1 VRTDSLVFQNRYCAS
16 ARNVSRNN
24 SIPTKKT
31 PIMAKRRSIPTIQD
45 NTPDYLVKP
54 KKIFEG
60 DLAERIRI
68 GEELLN
74 RQVNNQ
80 KENGQLYSDYNFW
93 HDFNSEFLKRA
104 FNKTNSQYYQDYTS
118 TPMMYVASI
127 IPHTPSLRE
136 QIDETK
142 SDISKHLTRLKKIK
156 EKLVLID
163 ELPGLSSVQDDTQ
176 IDKQTEG
183 LNYLEKIF
191 SKYHKVAQSLRYRHA
206 SRETLTIK
214 DEYDV
219 QDLLRGLL
227 QIHFTDIREEDYSP
241 SYAGGNSRIDFV
253 LKDEKI
259 VVETKMTNDH
269 LKDKE
274 IGSQLLIDIGRYRAH
289 PDCKLL
295 VVFIYDKGDHIR
307 NKAGMIN
314 DLEKMTSHNVKVRV
328 FIEPR

>member
-1 VRTDSLVFQNRYCAS
+1 
-16 ARNVSRNN
+16 
-24 SIPTKKT
+24 
-31 PIMAKRRSIPTIQD
+31 MAKRKTTPTIQD

-54 KKIFEG
+54 KKQFET
-60 DLAERIRI
+60 DLAERIKI

-74 RQVNNQ
+74 RQINNQ
-80 KENGQLYSDYNFW
+80 QENGQLYSEYNFW

-104 FNKTNSQYYQDYTS
+104 FNKTNNQYYEDYTR
-118 TPMMYVASI
+118 TPMMYVTSM

-136 QIDETK
+136 QIDKTK
-142 SDISKHLTRLKKIK
+142 GDISKHLTRLKKIK
-156 EKLVLID
+156 EKLILID
-163 ELPGLSSVQDDTQ
+163 ELPGLQPIQDETET
-176 IDKQTEG
+176 DKQAKG
-183 LNYLEKIF
+183 LIYLEKIF
-191 SKYHKVAQSLRYRHA
+191 SKFHRVAQSLRHRHA
-206 SRETLTIK
+206 SRETLIIK

-227 QIHFTDIREEDYSP
+227 QIHFDDVREEDYSP

-289 PDCKLL
+289 PDCQLL
-295 VVFIYDKGDHIR
+295 VVFVYDKGDHIR
-307 NKAGMIN
+307 NKTGIIN
-314 DLEKMTSHNVKVRV
+314 DLERMTSPDLKIKV
-328 FIEPR
+328 FIEPK

>member
-1 VRTDSLVFQNRYCAS
+1 
-16 ARNVSRNN
+16 
-24 SIPTKKT
+24 
-31 PIMAKRRSIPTIQD
+31 MAKRRTTPTIQD

-54 KKIFEG
+54 KKQFET

-74 RQVNNQ
+74 RQINNQ
-80 KENGQLYSDYNFW
+80 QENGQLYSEYNFW

-104 FNKTNSQYYQDYTS
+104 FNKTSNQYFEDYTS
-118 TPMMYVASI
+118 TPMMYVTSM

-136 QIDETK
+136 QIEETK
-142 SDISKHLTRLKKIK
+142 GDILKHLTRLKKIK
-156 EKLVLID
+156 EKLILID
-163 ELPGLSSVQDDTQ
+163 ELPGLQPIQDDTET
-176 IDKQTEG
+176 DKQTEG
-183 LNYLEKIF
+183 LIYLEKIY
-191 SKYHKVAQSLRYRHA
+191 SKFHRVAQSLRHRHA
-206 SRETLTIK
+206 SRETLIIK

-227 QIHFTDIREEDYSP
+227 QIHFDDVREEDYSP

-289 PDCKLL
+289 PDCQLL
-295 VVFIYDKGDHIR
+295 VVFVYDKGDHIR
-307 NKAGMIN
+307 NKTGIIN
-314 DLEKMTSHNVKVRV
+314 DLERMTSPDLKVKV
-328 FIEPR
+328 FIEPK